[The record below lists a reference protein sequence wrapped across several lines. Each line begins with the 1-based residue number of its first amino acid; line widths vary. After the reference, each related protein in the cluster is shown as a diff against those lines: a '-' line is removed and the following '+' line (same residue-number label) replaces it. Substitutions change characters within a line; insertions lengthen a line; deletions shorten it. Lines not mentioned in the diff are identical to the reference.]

1 MSNIFQSHSI
11 LCVAGALTLAA
22 CGSNEAA
29 PTDEEASAAATTP
42 QAASEPEVPEQE
54 ALSEHSAAPTD
65 IIRGAGGLEEKCL
78 ERVNQETGGN
88 ALGTNRISESE
99 AAIEIYVN
107 VDGAT
112 APWKCLGWKD
122 GTIAEVMFTGSEGD
136 L

>member
-1 MSNIFQSHSI
+1 MSMTFQTHLI
-11 LCVAGALTLAA
+11 LFLAAALTLAA

-29 PTDEEASAAATTP
+29 PTDEAPAAATAP
-42 QAASEPEVPEQE
+42 EAASEPEVPEQE
-54 ALSEHSAAPTD
+54 SVSEQSAAPAD

-78 ERVNQETGGN
+78 ERVDQETGGN
-88 ALGTNRISESE
+88 ALGINRISESE

-122 GTIAEVMFTGSEGD
+122 GTIAEVMFTGSEGE

>member
-1 MSNIFQSHSI
+1 MNKTFQTHSI
-11 LCVAGALTLAA
+11 LCLAAALTLAA

-29 PTDEEASAAATTP
+29 PTDEASAEATTP
-42 QAASEPEVPEQE
+42 QTASEPEVPEQE
-54 ALSEHSAAPTD
+54 AASEQSAAPAD
-65 IIRGAGGLEEKCL
+65 IIRGPGGLEEKCL

-122 GTIAEVMFTGSEGD
+122 GTIAEVMFTGSEGE